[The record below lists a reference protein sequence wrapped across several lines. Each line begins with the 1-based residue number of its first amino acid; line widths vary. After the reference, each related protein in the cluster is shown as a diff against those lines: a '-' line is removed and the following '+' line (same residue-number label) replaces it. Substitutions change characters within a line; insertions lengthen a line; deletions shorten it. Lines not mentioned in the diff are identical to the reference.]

1 MKIAFLT
8 LQSILHCYV
17 EEIPGIGVSVN
28 DLNEGFDLFQFD
40 QPGSNICERICP
52 KLCMNH
58 RDLYISLWHDGMNIL
73 YTLLDAGLA
82 CVFPKPYPFLKYL
95 RVKTGS

>member
-1 MKIAFLT
+1 MKIAYLT

-17 EEIPGIGVSVN
+17 EEILRIGVSVN
-28 DLNEGFDLFQFD
+28 DLNEGFDLFQLD
-40 QPGSNICERICP
+40 QPESNIFERICP
-52 KLCMNH
+52 KLC
-58 RDLYISLWHDGMNIL
+58 MNIL

-82 CVFPKPYPFLKYL
+82 FVFPKPYSFFKYL